1 MRDRWGLLVVGLACE
16 VAGEGDHN
24 SQSDE
29 SVVVVDQSNYGKDQP
44 HRQSY
49 LKGRGADSL
58 HVHSIGVD
66 RPPEINRY
74 ER

>member
-1 MRDRWGLLVVGLACE
+1 
-16 VAGEGDHN
+16 
-24 SQSDE
+24 
-29 SVVVVDQSNYGKDQP
+29 
-44 HRQSY
+44 